1 MSLSEVKLIQKI
13 PLCWVIAPGQA
24 NQENQ
29 IIQGEFDKI
38 ADELA
43 GAKSQLDIIPQKMY
57 TELSRELDL
66 YGTLKRRLMHSG
78 NLPVVTTATLKMY
91 EMLNTCDL
99 VFCSFD
105 GILVPRFQKD
115 ALLIRAFCNA
125 ELPGAFLI
133 ALNLYVRT
141 LSATKTVDFEWLAS
155 SYMPKSRESQKD
167 ATILDDA
174 YGIYTK
180 NRDHWLMGPQPNAMP
195 PGEPPVDGDVTN
207 SSVVAALSDAIHK
220 KFPAILATDGSIL
233 IHSGATLYTSDA
245 GIDVTSDYNKQEES
259 TVLLNFGQVVC
270 GLLSLTLGGVLVTKQ
285 YTFFTKFNRELIALL
300 SNLFDCLKIVKPLT
314 SRPANSEIY
323 LIGTGFRGVS
333 RALADDLLDTLTL
346 MKSKSVKGES
356 LTEEVTWAPYLAS
369 NHDYLPAS
377 NHDYLPASNHD
388 YLPLHI
394 ARELSIIQIRYL
406 NEIMAVY
413 SKVKRMAPKD
423 RFRALKEFVNSSAQ
437 NAIELWLA
445 ANPVVKK

>member
-78 NLPVVTTATLKMY
+78 NLPVVTNATLKMY

-105 GILVPRFQKD
+105 GILVPRSQKD

-300 SNLFDCLKIVKPLT
+300 SNLLSEKGDDCL
-314 SRPANSEIY
+314 
-323 LIGTGFRGVS
+323 F
-333 RALADDLLDTLTL
+333 
-346 MKSKSVKGES
+346 
-356 LTEEVTWAPYLAS
+356 
-369 NHDYLPAS
+369 
-377 NHDYLPASNHD
+377 
-388 YLPLHI
+388 
-394 ARELSIIQIRYL
+394 
-406 NEIMAVY
+406 
-413 SKVKRMAPKD
+413 
-423 RFRALKEFVNSSAQ
+423 F
-437 NAIELWLA
+437 
-445 ANPVVKK
+445 